1 MKKNNYKIVFFLV
14 FLFQFS
20 VAQKT
25 VESKKDISKLLSE
38 SGNYF
43 YNLESDKSLKVAKT
57 ALAAAHKINDQTSI
71 ARAYNIIALNFQEF
85 SDVKE
90 SLFYFKKAL
99 YHANLSE
106 NDSVKNSV
114 YNNLGSIYSY
124 KIKDFDTAV
133 KYYEKAIYYSTKIK
147 DSVEITYTQLNI
159 ASAYLANN
167 DFKNGI
173 KYLNSSKDYVL
184 RKGELEAKIS
194 LSTMY
199 GLYYSHYNDN
209 INAEKYFEQAI
220 TFAKQNMSELV
231 ASSVVDVYHDFSI
244 HYQKIQDYK
253 KANYYLTLHDSL
265 QDKIYNDEKIKNVK
279 IAAIDIELDEY
290 KRQVDKIE
298 GEKQSQMKV
307 LKESKLVVVLFII
320 VFIILLLLL
329 LTLYKNIKFR
339 EIANLELKNA
349 NIQLQLAKDI
359 AEEASQLKTQ
369 FVSTI
374 THELRTPLYGVIGIT
389 NILLDEHKELANSPH
404 LKSLKFSAKYLLSLV
419 NDILQIN
426 KIEEKRIVL
435 ENLIFNLTDEIST
448 IKNSLDYI
456 SNRSNNELIIEIDTE
471 IPEFLIGDK
480 LRLSQILMNLVS
492 NALKFT
498 KNGQV
503 IISADLERT
512 EGTMNFITFK
522 VKDNGIGI
530 AKDDQ
535 EKIFEKFVQIER
547 KEEDYQGTGLGLSI
561 VKRLIELFSSEI
573 HLESEENLGTTFTF
587 TIGFEFDEQKSQE
600 IINNIHVDLSTSQL
614 FNILVVEDN
623 KINQMV
629 TKKIIE
635 NSNLKCT
642 IVDDGYAA
650 MVALERETFDIILMD
665 INMPLINGFETT
677 RKIRAKGFTIPIIA
691 LTAFDK
697 QEVTEEA
704 FSAGMNDVIVKP
716 FEPVKLFQV
725 ISNQIH
731 KKENAV

>member
-1 MKKNNYKIVFFLV
+1 MRKCNYKIVFFLA
-14 FLFQFS
+14 FLFQLS
-20 VAQKT
+20 AAQSI
-25 VESKKDISKLLSE
+25 VQSKKEISKLLSE
-38 SGNYF
+38 SGNYL
-43 YNLESDKSLKVAKT
+43 YDMESDKSLKVAKT
-57 ALAAAHKINDQTSI
+57 ALAAAHKINDQASI

-90 SLFYFKKAL
+90 SLSYLKKAL
-99 YHANLSE
+99 HHANLSQ

-124 KIKDFDTAV
+124 KIKDFKSAIA
-133 KYYEKAIYYSTKIK
+133 YYDKAIYYSIKIK

-159 ASAYLANN
+159 ASAYFANN
-167 DFKNGI
+167 DYKNGI
-173 KYLNSSKDYVL
+173 KHLNSCKAYVL

-199 GLYYSHYNDN
+199 GSYYSHYNDT
-209 INAEKYFEQAI
+209 ITAEKYFKQAI
-220 TFAKQNMSELV
+220 TYAKQNMSELV
-231 ASSVVDVYHDFSI
+231 ASSVVDVYYDFSM
-244 HYQKIQDYK
+244 HYKKVKDYK
-253 KANYYLTLHDSL
+253 NAYYYLMLHDSL
-265 QDKIYNDEKIKNVK
+265 QDKIYNDEKIKTVK
-279 IAAIDIELDEY
+279 VAGIHIELDEY

-298 GEKQSQMKV
+298 NEKKSQLKV
-307 LKESKLVVVLFII
+307 LKESKLVVILFII
-320 VFIILLLLL
+320 VFVILLLLL

-339 EIANLELKNA
+339 ENANLELKNT
-349 NIQLQLAKDI
+349 NIQLQLAKEV

-456 SNRSNNELIIEIDTE
+456 ANRSNNELIIEIDTE

-503 IISADLERT
+503 IVSADLASQ

-561 VKRLIELFSSEI
+561 VKRLIELFNSDI
-573 HLESEENLGTTFTF
+573 HLESQENVGTTFTF
-587 TIGFEFDEQKSQE
+587 TIGFEFDQQKSQD

-623 KINQMV
+623 KINQIV

-635 NSNLKCT
+635 KSNLKCT

-650 MVALERETFDIILMD
+650 MVALERENFDIILMD

-677 RKIRAKGFTIPIIA
+677 RKIRAKGITIPVIA

-731 KKENAV
+731 KKENAG